1 MTESAVKAGALVLD
15 EERIQRVVTVL
26 ARAACQDFSQRLE
39 IEERDDAFLEVEVGL
54 NILMDDLMRAKEQ
67 SDEQLREIERQSA
80 EISERQAM
88 ALRELATPIITV
100 AQGILAL
107 PIIGAVDSERAATMM
122 ETLLERVVAEQASH
136 VIIDITGITV
146 IDTRTAEHFVRMAK
160 AVRLLGAECFITGIS
175 PATAQTIAALGIDTS
190 GTRTLRTLADALK
203 RAQGELAESRAWLG
217 RNGSGAGAA
226 RPREETSGDA
236 D

>member
-1 MTESAVKAGALVLD
+1 MTDAIKPAGLLLD
-15 EERIQRVVTVL
+15 EARIQRVVAVL
-26 ARAACQDFSQRLE
+26 ARAACQDFNQRLE
-39 IEERDDAFLEVEVGL
+39 IEERDDAFLEIEVGL
-54 NILMDDLMRAKEQ
+54 NILMDDLMLAKEQ
-67 SDEQLREIERQSA
+67 NDEQLREIERQST
-80 EISERQAM
+80 EIAERQAL
-88 ALRELATPIITV
+88 ALRELATPIMTV
-100 AQGILAL
+100 AEGILAL

-122 ETLLERVVAEQASH
+122 ETLLERVVSEQASH

-203 RAQGELAESRAWLG
+203 RAQRELAESRAWSRHNGG
-217 RNGSGAGAA
+217 RPS
-226 RPREETSGDA
+226 RPRGEDGTDA